1 MTDQPPPSDRQ
12 RYRRVHAPILVRPAR
27 LLGHA
32 VGPQMKNGAA
42 PWLRSYTDEEYA
54 VGARL
59 ELELVLPGDARA
71 LAAAEVDW
79 VEPLPPDGP
88 ARFDVGMR
96 VTAASRADLERIE
109 GVLDKR

>member
-1 MTDQPPPSDRQ
+1 LTAQLPPPDRK
-12 RYRRVHAPILVRPAR
+12 RYRRVRAPILVRPAR
-27 LLGHA
+27 LLGRA
-32 VGPQMKNGAA
+32 VAPAVKDGPASR
-42 PWLRSYTDEEYA
+42 LRSYTDETYS

-79 VEPLPPDGP
+79 VERLAEGGP

-96 VTAASRADLERIE
+96 VTAASRADLEKIE
-109 GVLDKR
+109 GALDDA